1 MASALREGSSAL
13 KSNILGWNGLDHLKT
28 VVVTGRVERD
38 PAGNLTIAAKGVF
51 VRK

>member
-1 MASALREGSSAL
+1 LQLGGSALEADL
-13 KSNILGWNGLDHLKT
+13 LGWHGIDHLKT

-38 PAGNLTIAAKGVF
+38 PTGNVTIDASGVF